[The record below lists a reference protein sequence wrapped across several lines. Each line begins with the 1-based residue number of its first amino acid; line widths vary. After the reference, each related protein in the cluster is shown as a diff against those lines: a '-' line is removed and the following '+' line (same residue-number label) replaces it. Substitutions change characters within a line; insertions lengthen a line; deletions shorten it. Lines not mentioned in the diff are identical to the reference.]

1 MAAARSSQ
9 RNMESEAEVW
19 RLACQRVLNEAGR
32 ARLHDIRAALNS
44 VAVSAEVLHLTS
56 ASAASPAPPMAS
68 QMLDTIRH
76 DLAAAAEELTGLE
89 ALVTRTASP
98 PPVRWTQAIEWAFS
112 VSEPVSRRRQ
122 VTLVPPTAVPPVFAD
137 DGAGLCIALVLIEA
151 VCAAPAGSQC
161 VMRAVPEPASVTLE
175 WIAPADASSDTLAPR
190 LLATVFGP
198 RARWSDDGDR
208 RRLDLALVA
217 QR

>member
-1 MAAARSSQ
+1 M
-9 RNMESEAEVW
+9 AEVESHRHAEGQPELW

-56 ASAASPAPPMAS
+56 AAAASPAPPTAT
-68 QMLDTIRH
+68 QMLHTIRH
-76 DLAAAAEELTGLE
+76 DLAAASEELTGLE
-89 ALVTRTASP
+89 ALVTRTAAP
-98 PPVRWTQAIEWAFS
+98 PQVRWPQAIEWAFS
-112 VSEPVSRRRQ
+112 VIEPVSRRQ
-122 VTLVPPTAVPPVFAD
+122 QIVLVAPTAVPPVPAD
-137 DGAGLCIALVLIEA
+137 DGAGLCMALVLVEA
-151 VCAAPAGSQC
+151 VCGAPIGSRC
-161 VMRAVPEPASVTLE
+161 VMRAVPDPASLSLE
-175 WIAPADASSDTLAPR
+175 WVAPADASSDTLAPR

-198 RARWSDDGDR
+198 RARWSDDGDH